1 LALLKLEPLLAS
13 IPPELVMLSQ
23 VLLSAYL
30 AWWTSFAMSTTPG
43 NPSFE
48 RALEFVLKSE
58 GGYINHPHDRG
69 GPTNKGIL
77 QRVYDK
83 YRDDRQEDRRDVREI
98 SDEEVEDIYYNEY
111 WVPGKCYK
119 FPWPLFAVHFDG
131 CVNTGVGQANK
142 FLQRAVG
149 TKADGAIGS
158 KTIMAYEDKVKEVG
172 VDAIVQNILEQ
183 RKGFYDLL
191 VYQDPTQKSFING
204 WQNRLQDLKEYIA

>member
-1 LALLKLEPLLAS
+1 LEPLLAS

-69 GPTNKGIL
+69 GKTNKGIL

-83 YRDDRQEDRRDVREI
+83 YRDDKQADRRDVREI

-111 WVPGKCYK
+111 WVPGRCYK
-119 FPWPLFAVHFDG
+119 FPWPLYAVHFDG
-131 CVNTGVGQANK
+131 CVNTGVGQAGK

-149 TKADGAIGS
+149 AHADGAIGP
-158 KTIMAYEDKVKEVG
+158 KTIMAYEDKVKDIG
-172 VDAIVQNILEQ
+172 VDAIVAHILEQ
-183 RKGFYDLL
+183 RAGFYKLL
-191 VYQDPTQKSFING
+191 VELDPTQKSFING
-204 WQNRLQDLKEYIA
+204 WNNRLNNLKEFIA